1 MVHFIL
7 YDVHYLHDV
16 LLICFMSFPCIAV
29 SFSICLP
36 FLLML
41 MQVSY
46 WTANLFSTISL
57 LFLRSVSSFNT
68 STFSVCVLFLYFS
81 VVSHRNTNAAKS
93 KPIHKQNS
101 RNQSDPW
108 SMLNKFKRCTLSA
121 YQNYI
126 SMSSLS
132 FQWTATTTT
141 KLLKINLLKDYANG
155 LLWWPRARGT
165 REFCFIKMLPQN
177 VYLPRLRLW
186 RTSVWA

>member
-1 MVHFIL
+1 MYMYMYIVHVHCTYML
-7 YDVHYLHDV
+7 YCSSIWNQIRKEIIRQV
-16 LLICFMSFPCIAV
+16 
-29 SFSICLP
+29 FSC
-36 FLLML
+36 
-41 MQVSY
+41 S
-46 WTANLFSTISL
+46 ISL

-155 LLWWPRARGT
+155 LLWWPRARWT

-177 VYLPRLRLW
+177 VYLPRLRLC